1 MYPRGPAGS
10 GGFSRGGAG
19 APSSALLP
27 MRGRSAPPTPGD
39 FLPDEK
45 VTKESPR
52 GGHPLWVLPLGG
64 IIIPQQRGALLPPR
78 KGCNSGQHA
87 SHKATAAPR
96 IDSREC
102 DSRCSLGRKK
112 DRFAHQLKVA
122 NRFIFVAEALSRG
135 LRRRRRGSEASPLGD
150 SKGRSPWRAF
160 GDFPRDG
167 KVTRGGGAERP
178 PHGGCGGRRPPQ
190 RGAQRGSAPRISSPQ
205 GPQGASP
212 PRKEI

>member
-1 MYPRGPAGS
+1 MRKSPKNLPEGVTPS
-10 GGFSRGGAG
+10 GYSPWGAL
-19 APSSALLP
+19 SS
-27 MRGRSAPPTPGD
+27 
-39 FLPDEK
+39 
-45 VTKESPR
+45 
-52 GGHPLWVLPLGG
+52 
-64 IIIPQQRGALLPPR
+64 PQQHGALLPPR
-78 KGCNSGQHA
+78 KGCNSGLHA

-150 SKGRSPWRAF
+150 SKGRSLWRAF
-160 GDFPRDG
+160 GDFPRVG

-178 PHGGCGGRRPPQ
+178 PQRGCWGRRPPL
-190 RGAQRGSAPRISSPQ
+190 RGAQRGAPEVRPLAKRFSTSPCKSAPFPI
-205 GPQGASP
+205 
-212 PRKEI
+212 